1 MHLVSL
7 DQPFQWV
14 QVEFKCLAIRKS
26 QGTSRDQWWISIG
39 HSHGTHLF
47 DFSRWYWQ
55 DRAKEHVRN
64 DESLRRTL
72 HKRLHEERGKVGT
85 SSVRSQLSEFLNLGS
100 SSIPLSRSRFKPS
113 QRGFG
118 FKLFRSIWF
127 RMILIYFDAIH
138 PFLSFV
144 SFLSFSLALH
154 PKFWS
159 RKGFIDGR
167 TARLPTVIVRPG
179 KPNAATTS
187 CYSGSHGVLQT
198 FKILQTTR
206 DQIT

>member
-1 MHLVSL
+1 MRLVSL

-14 QVEFKCLAIRKS
+14 QVEFKVSCNSKVTRD
-26 QGTSRDQWWISIG
+26 QWWDQWWISIG

-127 RMILIYFDAIH
+127 RMILMQFI
-138 PFLSFV
+138 PFFPLFPFCLPRFASQILEQERLHRWPHCPSPYGDRAAWEAQCRHNQLLLRLACPADPSKSFKQ
-144 SFLSFSLALH
+144 LEI
-154 PKFWS
+154 K
-159 RKGFIDGR
+159 
-167 TARLPTVIVRPG
+167 
-179 KPNAATTS
+179 
-187 CYSGSHGVLQT
+187 
-198 FKILQTTR
+198 
-206 DQIT
+206 